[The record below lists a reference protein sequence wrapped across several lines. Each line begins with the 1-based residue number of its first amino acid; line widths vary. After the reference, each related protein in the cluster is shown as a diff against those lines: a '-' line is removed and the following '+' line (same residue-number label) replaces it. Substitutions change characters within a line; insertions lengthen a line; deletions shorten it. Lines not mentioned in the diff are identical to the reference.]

1 MKIVNFLDITLNLKD
16 GTYQPYRK
24 PNDDPIYINN
34 KSNHPPSI
42 LKQLP
47 TSINKRISK
56 LSGNQETCN
65 TAAPNYEEALQNS
78 NFDTHISY
86 LPQTDSHDNQPPSQ
100 KCNRN
105 RNVIWYDPPISRN
118 VTTNIGRLFLNLI
131 DKHFPQSNK
140 LHKIFN
146 RNTLKVSYSCM
157 DNIKSLINKHN
168 HRILKQ
174 KTNQTPKE
182 NDCSC
187 NCRKKN
193 ECPIPG
199 RRMTNSVIY
208 KAEVTTTED
217 QTTKQYI
224 GMTSNAFKNR
234 FRNHQK
240 SFRHKKHQNEP
251 NFQNSSGH

>member
-140 LHKIFN
+140 LHKILN
-146 RNTLKVSYSCM
+146 RNTLEVSYSCM
-157 DNIKSLINKHN
+157 DDIKSLINKHN

-174 KTNQTPKE
+174 KTNQTPKKTTGVVISE
-182 NDCSC
+182 
-187 NCRKKN
+187 K
-193 ECPIPG
+193 
-199 RRMTNSVIY
+199 RM
-208 KAEVTTTED
+208 KAQSLV
-217 QTTKQYI
+217 
-224 GMTSNAFKNR
+224 NA
-234 FRNHQK
+234 
-240 SFRHKKHQNEP
+240 
-251 NFQNSSGH
+251 